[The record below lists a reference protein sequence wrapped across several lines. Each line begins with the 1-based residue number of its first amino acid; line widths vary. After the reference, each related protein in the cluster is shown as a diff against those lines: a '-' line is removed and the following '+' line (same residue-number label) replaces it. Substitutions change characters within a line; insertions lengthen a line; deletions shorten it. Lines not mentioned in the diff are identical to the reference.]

1 MNQTELIK
9 QYIITPSEDN
19 EFNNVKVEN
28 GMFYHYWTPMIE
40 KYNDKYI
47 VNLSVYSDV
56 TRFLQKK
63 ILTVI
68 GDENII
74 AVKGVPENYKGR
86 LKDFLK

>member
-9 QYIITPSEDN
+9 QYISIPTDDCQ
-19 EFNNVKVEN
+19 FNNVKVEK

-47 VNLSVYSDV
+47 VNITKYSDV

-63 ILTVI
+63 IKAII
-68 GDENII
+68 GDKNII
-74 AVKGVPENYKGR
+74 EVKGVPENYKGR